1 MVSIMNKNLKHII
14 MATEYVEMKKKGLE
28 YIRGISSIAEQIS
41 EIDVELT
48 AMKAIKNSD
57 PIRKAQL
64 KDWINTLKTERK
76 KILQQEKKNNK
87 ALSNLHELFDENVQ
101 LKEQVK
107 KIRKEKQET
116 IAKIKKAKIQQA
128 LKFDRKRVEL
138 IEKLKTKQKQ
148 LDATLKTNPRTIAM
162 KELRERKTF
171 GKLVRKQAY
180 NHDHLE
186 YESVKTAR
194 LQKKAEG
201 SRVRSHEVYLY
212 SGDSN
217 EKHDNIKA
225 DVHVILHSMIQT
237 RDTIQSRKNSTD

>member
-1 MVSIMNKNLKHII
+1 MNKNLKHII

-76 KILQQEKKNNK
+76 KTLQQEKKNNE
-87 ALSNLHELFDENVQ
+87 ALLNLHELFDEYVQ

-107 KIRKEKQET
+107 KMRKEKQES

-128 LKFDRKRVEL
+128 IKFDRKRVEP
-138 IEKLKTKQKQ
+138 IEKLKK
-148 LDATLKTNPRTIAM
+148 KTETMMQI
-162 KELRERKTF
+162 
-171 GKLVRKQAY
+171 
-180 NHDHLE
+180 
-186 YESVKTAR
+186 
-194 LQKKAEG
+194 
-201 SRVRSHEVYLY
+201 
-212 SGDSN
+212 
-217 EKHDNIKA
+217 
-225 DVHVILHSMIQT
+225 
-237 RDTIQSRKNSTD
+237 